1 MTKLSEDVHSH
12 IAAELESHMCVQ
24 LGVYEAYDDGDIR
37 EIVGMLYSAYETAPE
52 VFTPDTHT
60 MEPDTT
66 RNKVPTPTPTPA
78 TTYNDGFA
86 R

>member
-24 LGVYEAYDDGDIR
+24 
-37 EIVGMLYSAYETAPE
+37 
-52 VFTPDTHT
+52 
-60 MEPDTT
+60 PDTT

>member
-12 IAAELESHMCVQ
+12 IAAELESHMCV
-24 LGVYEAYDDGDIR
+24 
-37 EIVGMLYSAYETAPE
+37 
-52 VFTPDTHT
+52 
-60 MEPDTT
+60 PDTT